1 MMSDKIVKRAPKK
14 KGANAYKLPDPISA
28 GEILT
33 DMGKKQWILGVSI
46 GIGGFGEIYSGI
58 YYSYY
63 SYYYMYTLYTYIYI
77 FNSYIFFLLR
87 ISYLIIIIITAA
99 SYNGKVPN
107 EYPNVIKIVSIY

>member
-46 GIGGFGEIYSGI
+46 GIGGFGEIYSGM
-58 YYSYY
+58 YYSYHW
-63 SYYYMYTLYTYIYI
+63 TLYIFMSLIHIYLFYFI
-77 FNSYIFFLLR
+77 
-87 ISYLIIIIITAA
+87 YLI
-99 SYNGKVPN
+99 
-107 EYPNVIKIVSIY
+107 

>member
-46 GIGGFGEIYSGI
+46 GIGGFGEIYSGM

-63 SYYYMYTLYTYIYI
+63 CILYTYIYI
-77 FNSYIFFLLR
+77 FNSYISFLFR
-87 ISYLIIIIITAA
+87 ISYLIIIITAA
-99 SYNGKVPN
+99 PYNGKVPN

>member
-46 GIGGFGEIYSGI
+46 GIGGFGEIYSGMYYFYYCNI
-58 YYSYY
+58 YVF
-63 SYYYMYTLYTYIYI
+63 I
-77 FNSYIFFLLR
+77 SYISSLYILFNHNNNYSCTL
-87 ISYLIIIIITAA
+87 
-99 SYNGKVPN
+99 
-107 EYPNVIKIVSIY
+107 

>member
-46 GIGGFGEIYSGI
+46 GIGGFGEIYSGM

-63 SYYYMYTLYTYIYI
+63 CILYTYIYI
-77 FNSYIFFLLR
+77 FNSYIYLFSFV
-87 ISYLIIIIITAA
+87 YLI
-99 SYNGKVPN
+99 
-107 EYPNVIKIVSIY
+107 